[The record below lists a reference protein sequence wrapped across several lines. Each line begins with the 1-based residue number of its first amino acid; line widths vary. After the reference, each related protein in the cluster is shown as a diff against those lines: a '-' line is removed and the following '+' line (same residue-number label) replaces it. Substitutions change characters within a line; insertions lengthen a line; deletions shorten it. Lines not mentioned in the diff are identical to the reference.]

1 MEAFVLIEV
10 GVGKTKDVVQSLEKV
25 AGVKAVHAVTGPYDI
40 IAMVEQPD
48 VDSIGS
54 LVTQK
59 VHTIPGVSRTI
70 TCLTLKLT

>member
-10 GVGKTKDVVQSLEKV
+10 GVGKTKEVVQSLQKV
-25 AGVKAVHAVTGPYDI
+25 AGVKAVHAITGPYDI

-48 VDSIGS
+48 VDSIGN

-59 VHTIPGVSRTI
+59 FHVIPGISKTI
-70 TCLTLKLT
+70 TCVTVKLT